1 MSVQAPSQTPAKP
14 IPAAATSRSPR
25 LLNATVFGLA
35 GAFGLLSYIGIGH
48 GMEAL
53 WNPTGAVIIAGG
65 IAVAALM
72 AFRAS
77 ELRTA
82 LASLRAIFRDDESIA
97 PDIAELVAFARLY
110 QRGQIQ
116 RAEEQGTKAGSPFLR
131 LGLQLIADGTPVN
144 DILHVMNWRIQKLIE
159 RESVQSRLYRTLAG
173 LAPAFGLLATL
184 VGLIGMMAQLGTA
197 TISQVGEHMSV
208 ALVATLYG
216 VVLANLVFKPIAIKL
231 EQRTARRVAML
242 NVLLEGIILV
252 RLGRSPTV
260 IAEALAEFV
269 RERGDELHGTS

>member
-1 MSVQAPSQTPAKP
+1 MPSPPLARPARKP
-14 IPAAATSRSPR
+14 TH

-35 GAFGLLSYIGIGH
+35 GGVGLMSYIGVGH

-53 WNPTGAVIIAGG
+53 WNPTGAVIISGG
-65 IAVAALM
+65 ITVAALL

-77 ELRTA
+77 ELRAA
-82 LASLRAIFRDDESIA
+82 LASLRAIFRDEDSIA
-97 PDIAELVAFARLY
+97 DDITELVTFARLY

-116 RAEEQGTKAGSPFLR
+116 RAEEQGTRAASPFLR

-159 RESVQSRLYRTLAG
+159 RESVQSRLFRTLAG

-197 TISQVGEHMSV
+197 TIAQVGEHMSV

-242 NVLLEGIILV
+242 NVLLEGILLV

-260 IAEALAEFV
+260 IADALAEFV
-269 RERGDELHGTS
+269 RERGDELHGQS

>member
-1 MSVQAPSQTPAKP
+1 MSIQAPGQAPAKP
-14 IPAAATSRSPR
+14 ARPAASPR
-25 LLNATVFGLA
+25 STGLLNATAVGLLSA
-35 GAFGLLSYIGIGH
+35 IALLSYIGLGH
-48 GMEAL
+48 GMGAL

-65 IAVAALM
+65 IAVSALM

-77 ELRTA
+77 ELRAA
-82 LASLRAIFRDDESIA
+82 LAALRTIFREDESIA
-97 PDIAELVAFARLY
+97 ADIAELVAFARLY
-110 QRGQIQ
+110 QRSQLQ
-116 RAEEQGTKAGSPFLR
+116 RAEEQGTRAGSPFLR
-131 LGLQLIADGTPVN
+131 LGLQLIADGTPVD

-159 RESVQSRLYRTLAG
+159 RESVQSRLFRTLAG

-197 TISQVGEHMSV
+197 TIAQVGEHMSV

-260 IAEALAEFV
+260 IADALAEFV

>member
-1 MSVQAPSQTPAKP
+1 MSIQTPGQAATKPAPSAASSRPA
-14 IPAAATSRSPR
+14 R
-25 LLNATVFGLA
+25 LLNATAVGLL
-35 GAFGLLSYIGIGH
+35 GAVGLLSYIGLGH

-65 IAVAALM
+65 IAVSALM

-77 ELRTA
+77 ELRAA
-82 LASLRAIFRDDESIA
+82 LAALRTIFRDDESIA
-97 PDIAELVAFARLY
+97 ADIAELVAFSRLY

-116 RAEEQGTKAGSPFLR
+116 RAEEQGTRAGSPFLR

-159 RESVQSRLYRTLAG
+159 QESVQSRLFRTLAG

-197 TISQVGEHMSV
+197 TIAQVGEHMSV

-260 IAEALAEFV
+260 IADALAEFV

>member
-1 MSVQAPSQTPAKP
+1 VSPARKLP
-14 IPAAATSRSPR
+14 GFLSSTA
-25 LLNATVFGLA
+25 LGLT
-35 GAFGLLSYIGIGH
+35 GGLGLLVYIGMGH
-48 GMEAL
+48 GVEAL
-53 WNPTGAVIIAGG
+53 WNPTGAVIVAGG
-65 IAVAALM
+65 IAVAALL
-72 AFRAS
+72 AFRAR
-77 ELRTA
+77 ELWAA
-82 LASLRAIFRDDESIA
+82 LSAFAAIFGEEDTIA
-97 PDIAELVAFARLY
+97 ADIAETVAFARLY

-116 RAEEQGTKAGSPFLR
+116 QAEAQGAKVKSPFLR
-131 LGLQLIADGTPVN
+131 LGFQLIVDAAPVN

-159 RESVQSRLYRTLAG
+159 QETVQARLFRTLAG

-197 TISQVGEHMSV
+197 TIAQVGEHMSV

-242 NVLLEGIILV
+242 NVLLEGILLV

-260 IAEALAEFV
+260 VADALAEFV
-269 RERGDELHGTS
+269 RERRDELHGGA

>member
-1 MSVQAPSQTPAKP
+1 MVPARKPSA
-14 IPAAATSRSPR
+14 I
-25 LLNATVFGLA
+25 LNSTVLGLA
-35 GAFGLLSYIGIGH
+35 GAMGLLSYIGVGH

-53 WNPTGAVIIAGG
+53 WNPTGAVIISGG
-65 IAVAALM
+65 IAVAALL
-72 AFRAS
+72 AFRMS
-77 ELRTA
+77 ELLAAWRA
-82 LASLRAIFRDDESIA
+82 LFTIFRDDDTITA
-97 PDIAELVAFARLY
+97 DIAEIVAFARLY

-116 RAEEQGTKAGSPFLR
+116 QAEGQGAKVASPFLR

-159 RESVQSRLYRTLAG
+159 QETVQARLFRTLAG

-184 VGLIGMMAQLGTA
+184 IGLIGMMAQLGTA
-197 TISQVGEHMSV
+197 TIAQVGEHMSI

-242 NVLLEGIILV
+242 NVLLEGILLV
-252 RLGRSPTV
+252 RLGRSPTIV
-260 IAEALAEFV
+260 ADALAEFV
-269 RERGDELHGTS
+269 RERRDELHGAA